1 MKVFARVLSVVLVVL
16 MLTLTF
22 TSCAIFQK
30 NKRVP
35 EGEYIIGDKS
45 LEGCYEGYTF
55 DGKKFSY
62 DVYIYRVHQDE
73 LSFSGTYEFEKN
85 KDESDKDE
93 GILVGVITFTYT
105 VGEEE
110 IVKEMNLT
118 YTEED
123 GKLVLGDLIYYLY
136 EDDAE

>member
-1 MKVFARVLSVVLVVL
+1 MKVFARVLSIVLVAL
-16 MLTLTF
+16 MLALTF

-45 LEGCYEGYTF
+45 LEGFYEGYTF
-55 DGKKFSY
+55 DGKEFSY
-62 DVYIYRVHQDE
+62 NVYFNNVRQDKD
-73 LSFSGTYEFEKN
+73 SFSGTYEFEKN

-105 VGEEE
+105 WNGEE
-110 IVKEMNLT
+110 ITKEMNLT

-136 EDDAE
+136 EDAE